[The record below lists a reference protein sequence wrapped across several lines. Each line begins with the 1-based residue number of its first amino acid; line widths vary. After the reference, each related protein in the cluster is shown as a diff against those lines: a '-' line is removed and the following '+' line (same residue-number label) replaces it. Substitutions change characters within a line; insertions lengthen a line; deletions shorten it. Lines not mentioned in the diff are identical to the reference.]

1 MANRKVYHHI
11 PVNTGL
17 YSQEEGVNRIYGYD
31 YVRMTIR
38 GDTDTGISH
47 YHFTMLRNDWVDTYL
62 HQPGDVFH
70 EMAIPPA
77 GQDPIACIITD
88 VVATNGGQVY
98 EIDAVS
104 VASVLQ
110 RTQSQLRLTNT
121 TSSAIVAALAA
132 EAGYHYHHYSGVERN
147 YAEWDSRGISVWD
160 AVRKF
165 CDGENCY
172 AKVYNNNFDDPTTVY
187 SPPRHSLVIRTVPTT
202 PSAVLTTGQEIIAE
216 PEWSEDEKNLVND
229 LILQCNGF
237 TRSFANAAV
246 YRDTASAA
254 KYGICSRRVS
264 RMDIDNVADADAYA
278 AGYIAKMSR
287 PKTICKATITPHEYE
302 YTTLNIDYVE
312 VRPHAIGELYTI
324 VDEINGRTQD
334 LLLRSYNYDSSK
346 GAYEA
351 VFSEPNLDPQSY
363 FNDQAARINDLENQV
378 GGIVS
383 TPTRALLSNVT
394 VDADLNMAGRN
405 ITAVGTV
412 DGVDISM
419 HTHDGTAIGGK
430 KINLKYVEVTEDKD
444 LDGISLLNVN
454 NISGKIIFT
463 DISQGPPYY
472 SSLIRGFR
480 TSAGSMRFGLALENQ
495 ESADPTGFGG
505 TNLRIYRYDNSGG
518 NAKPILTFMRNGLI
532 ALYDPI
538 TGPTFDGVDI
548 SEHTHD
554 GTAIGGQRISY
565 NDLVDKPPIPK
576 FFNKSVSGSSTD
588 GAVNKYYIDVTAGYT
603 SLMPMKLKLT
613 ISTRETG
620 GIAIVQPVY
629 SDNSEGAQYGSSTS
643 IGITDIPLDKI
654 IDQGST
660 ANGKYVKRIMLTM
673 DTSSAGGNIVG
684 TLAAYGYEY

>member
-237 TRSFANAAV
+237 TRSFADAAV

-287 PKTICKATITPHEYE
+287 PKTICKATIMPHEYE

-412 DGVDISM
+412 DGVD
-419 HTHDGTAIGGK
+419 
-430 KINLKYVEVTEDKD
+430 V
-444 LDGISLLNVN
+444 
-454 NISGKIIFT
+454 
-463 DISQGPPYY
+463 
-472 SSLIRGFR
+472 
-480 TSAGSMRFGLALENQ
+480 
-495 ESADPTGFGG
+495 
-505 TNLRIYRYDNSGG
+505 
-518 NAKPILTFMRNGLI
+518 
-532 ALYDPI
+532 
-538 TGPTFDGVDI
+538 

-554 GTAIGGQRISY
+554 GTAVGGQRIKLSG
-565 NDLVDKPPIPK
+565 LVIDADK
-576 FFNKSVSGSSTD
+576 GWD
-588 GAVNKYYIDVTAGYT
+588 GHSI
-603 SLMPMKLKLT
+603 
-613 ISTRETG
+613 TG
-620 GIAIVQPVY
+620 LGRTEHQGNIEFEQDEV
-629 SDNSEGAQYGSSTS
+629 TS
-643 IGITDIPLDKI
+643 IGTYTKKAKEIHTRNFYATGTSDFGKVRPQTNNVHDLGELNRRWGAIYGNRLDVLGEVKADNVSSRKPTLIGELYRSTSMQLSGGVRYNIYLGQGYVHSAASYTNSRLTLPWRGIYIITIKMKIAAAETTSNLQELHLYANDILISEYRRLGMRSSDTLETTFIGVLDSGTQI
-654 IDQGST
+654 TNRVMSSETTTLLGHR
-660 ANGKYVKRIMLTM
+660 ANTNMVVVYLGDVPDSVPNR
-673 DTSSAGGNIVG
+673 V
-684 TLAAYGYEY
+684 

>member
-17 YSQEEGVNRIYGYD
+17 YSREEGVNRIYGYD

-47 YHFTMLRNDWVDTYL
+47 YHLTMLRNDWVDTYL

-237 TRSFANAAV
+237 TRSFADAAV

-287 PKTICKATITPHEYE
+287 PKTICKATITPHEYV

-346 GAYEA
+346 DAYEA

-412 DGVDISM
+412 DGVNVST
-419 HTHDGTAIGGK
+419 HTHDGTAVGGQRIKLSGLVIDADKDMGGK
-430 KINLKYVEVTEDKD
+430 
-444 LDGISLLNVN
+444 SLTNVN

-480 TSAGSMRFGLALENQ
+480 TSAGSMRFGMALENQ
-495 ESADPTGFGG
+495 ESADPAGYGG
-505 TNLRIYRYDNSGG
+505 TNLGIYRYDNSGG
-518 NAKPILTFMRNGLI
+518 NAKPILTFNRNGLI
-532 ALYDPI
+532 TVSDPI
-538 TGPTFDGVDI
+538 NVTNI
-548 SEHTHD
+548 
-554 GTAIGGQRISY
+554 TASGAITQNNGMPVAGCP
-565 NDLVDKPPIPK
+565 VPFK
-576 FFNKSVSGSSTD
+576 KSVSFDLAHPEGYLDVLDIIPSNRRGLKIDLIRHSNVNNIVEGTGPLVKICLIYDDDTVSQGIYLIRKNGSSELAPPDYYALPWETSTKNYIKGIRIIRTPES
-588 GAVNKYYIDVTAGYT
+588 GANITGSID
-603 SLMPMKLKLT
+603 
-613 ISTRETG
+613 I
-620 GIAIVQPVY
+620 
-629 SDNSEGAQYGSSTS
+629 
-643 IGITDIPLDKI
+643 IGQI
-654 IDQGST
+654 
-660 ANGKYVKRIMLTM
+660 Y
-673 DTSSAGGNIVG
+673 
-684 TLAAYGYEY
+684 